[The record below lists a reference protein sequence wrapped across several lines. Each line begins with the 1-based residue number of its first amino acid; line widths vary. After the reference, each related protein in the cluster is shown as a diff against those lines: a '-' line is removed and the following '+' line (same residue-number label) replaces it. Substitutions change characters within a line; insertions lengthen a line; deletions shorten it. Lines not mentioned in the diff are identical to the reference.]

1 MAELGLGIVIW
12 CASALF
18 LAGIVKGILGIG
30 VPVVAI
36 SLLSLVINIPMAVSL
51 LPVPIL
57 LSNLWQSL
65 TSGQVAN
72 TLKRFGI
79 LIVALIIGTFAG
91 ARLLADID
99 QRMLIG
105 IVGAAVLTFA
115 VSAHFPRHLRLGRR
129 AERWLG
135 APIGFL
141 AGVLGGMTTFFGPP
155 LIMFL
160 FALNLEKDQF
170 VGTISTVYLCAAI
183 PLAAALG
190 MFGIMGPEGYLWS
203 TVAAVP
209 LLLGLLVG
217 QWLRTRISQSA
228 FRRGLLL
235 MLLIVGVRL
244 MYRAVVS

>member
-30 VPVVAI
+30 VPVVSI

-91 ARLLADID
+91 ARLLVDID

-105 IVGAAVLTFA
+105 IVGAAVSRNAGWARPSVFSPGC
-115 VSAHFPRHLRLGRR
+115 SA
-129 AERWLG
+129 A
-135 APIGFL
+135 
-141 AGVLGGMTTFFGPP
+141 
-155 LIMFL
+155 
-160 FALNLEKDQF
+160 
-170 VGTISTVYLCAAI
+170 
-183 PLAAALG
+183 
-190 MFGIMGPEGYLWS
+190 
-203 TVAAVP
+203 
-209 LLLGLLVG
+209 
-217 QWLRTRISQSA
+217 
-228 FRRGLLL
+228 
-235 MLLIVGVRL
+235 
-244 MYRAVVS
+244 

>member
-30 VPVVAI
+30 VPVVSI

-91 ARLLADID
+91 ARLLVDID

-105 IVGAAVLTFA
+105 IVGAAV
-115 VSAHFPRHLRLGRR
+115 S
-129 AERWLG
+129 
-135 APIGFL
+135 
-141 AGVLGGMTTFFGPP
+141 
-155 LIMFL
+155 
-160 FALNLEKDQF
+160 
-170 VGTISTVYLCAAI
+170 
-183 PLAAALG
+183 
-190 MFGIMGPEGYLWS
+190 
-203 TVAAVP
+203 
-209 LLLGLLVG
+209 
-217 QWLRTRISQSA
+217 
-228 FRRGLLL
+228 
-235 MLLIVGVRL
+235 
-244 MYRAVVS
+244 

>member
-30 VPVVAI
+30 VPVVSI

-72 TLKRFGI
+72 TFKRFGI

-91 ARLLADID
+91 ARLLVDID

-115 VSAHFPRHLRLGRR
+115 VSAHFPRYLRLGRH

-135 APIGFL
+135 VPIGFL

-183 PLAAALG
+183 PLAVALG

-235 MLLIVGVRL
+235 MLLVVGVRL
-244 MYRAVVS
+244 IYRAVF

>member
-30 VPVVAI
+30 VPVVSI

-91 ARLLADID
+91 ARLLVDID

-105 IVGAAVLTFA
+105 IVGAAVSGWARPSVFSPGC
-115 VSAHFPRHLRLGRR
+115 SA
-129 AERWLG
+129 A
-135 APIGFL
+135 
-141 AGVLGGMTTFFGPP
+141 
-155 LIMFL
+155 
-160 FALNLEKDQF
+160 
-170 VGTISTVYLCAAI
+170 
-183 PLAAALG
+183 
-190 MFGIMGPEGYLWS
+190 
-203 TVAAVP
+203 
-209 LLLGLLVG
+209 
-217 QWLRTRISQSA
+217 
-228 FRRGLLL
+228 
-235 MLLIVGVRL
+235 
-244 MYRAVVS
+244 